1 MKLIIA
7 IIQNTDSD
15 AVSQALVEGKF
26 RITRIASTGGFFRRG
41 STTFV
46 IGVRDERLDLAI
58 EGNPQKP
65 ISTGGC
71 ESEKGYPLCNT
82 CRKLRTDLDQ
92 CWLCSWNSSTW

>member
-58 EGNPQKP
+58 EEIRKSLSPQVDANQKRATLFVIP
-65 ISTGGC
+65 V
-71 ESEKGYPLCNT
+71 ESFE
-82 CRKLRTDLDQ
+82 Q
-92 CWLCSWNSSTW
+92 I

>member
-58 EGNPQKP
+58 EEIRRSLSPQVDANQKRATLFVIP
-65 ISTGGC
+65 V
-71 ESEKGYPLCNT
+71 ESFE
-82 CRKLRTDLDQ
+82 Q
-92 CWLCSWNSSTW
+92 I

>member
-7 IIQNTDSD
+7 IIQNTDSE

-46 IGVRDERLDLAI
+46 IVVRDERVDLAI
-58 EGNPQKP
+58 EEIRRSLSPQVDANQKRATLFVIP
-65 ISTGGC
+65 V
-71 ESEKGYPLCNT
+71 ESFE
-82 CRKLRTDLDQ
+82 Q
-92 CWLCSWNSSTW
+92 I

>member
-7 IIQNTDSD
+7 IIQNPDSD

-46 IGVRDERLDLAI
+46 IGVRDERLELAI
-58 EGNPQKP
+58 EEIRKSLSPPEEENQKRATLFVIP
-65 ISTGGC
+65 V
-71 ESEKGYPLCNT
+71 ESFE
-82 CRKLRTDLDQ
+82 Q
-92 CWLCSWNSSTW
+92 I

>member
-58 EGNPQKP
+58 EEIRRSLSPQVDANHKRATLFVIP
-65 ISTGGC
+65 V
-71 ESEKGYPLCNT
+71 ESFE
-82 CRKLRTDLDQ
+82 Q
-92 CWLCSWNSSTW
+92 I

>member
-58 EGNPQKP
+58 EEIRNSLSPQVDANQKRATLFVIP
-65 ISTGGC
+65 V
-71 ESEKGYPLCNT
+71 ESFE
-82 CRKLRTDLDQ
+82 Q
-92 CWLCSWNSSTW
+92 I

>member
-58 EGNPQKP
+58 EEIRRSLSPQVEANQKRATLFVIP
-65 ISTGGC
+65 V
-71 ESEKGYPLCNT
+71 ESFE
-82 CRKLRTDLDQ
+82 Q
-92 CWLCSWNSSTW
+92 I

>member
-7 IIQNTDSD
+7 IIQNSDSD
-15 AVSQALVEGKF
+15 AVAQALVDGKF

-58 EGNPQKP
+58 EEIRRSLSPQVDSNQKRATLFVIP
-65 ISTGGC
+65 V
-71 ESEKGYPLCNT
+71 ESFE
-82 CRKLRTDLDQ
+82 Q
-92 CWLCSWNSSTW
+92 I